1 MPTLLGDES
10 HDTPKSS
17 VANRTGRTDF
27 MSNVEVYHGV
37 ERAARNGVDTTGSLE
52 VFGEDFISARMG
64 RINTRYLQLINV
76 ILGFEESRSGDFPI
90 AFDGLNLIPFPFQF
104 LDFGFVVR
112 LWRHKSEMI
121 HDQIQLFFNSVQ
133 AVVGW
138 GFG

>member
-1 MPTLLGDES
+1 MEWRRS
-10 HDTPKSS
+10 
-17 VANRTGRTDF
+17 
-27 MSNVEVYHGV
+27 
-37 ERAARNGVDTTGSLE
+37 RNGIVTTVSLE
-52 VFGEDFISARMG
+52 VWGEGFISARMG

-104 LDFGFVVR
+104 FDFVFVIR

-121 HDQIQLFFNSVQ
+121 HDQVQLFFNSVQ